1 MVGNGGTY
9 WNADFHMNINLQMNY
24 WPTMQANLAESMKP
38 LSDFVE
44 SLVQP
49 GRLTGMRSF
58 ASNDPTAA
66 DYDADYNTDFSDL
79 TKYPIGEG
87 RGFIANTTVN
97 PYGFTA
103 PNPAQE
109 YGYNVGGTAWAL
121 LNLYEYYQFT
131 GDEDYLADTLY
142 PMLKEQAKFYDRY
155 LWHSDYQD
163 RLVVGPSV
171 SAEHGPTVNGSTYD
185 QSIAWQLYDMAIA
198 ASAKLGVD
206 AGLRTTWTQKQ
217 SDLKPALIGADGQIK
232 EWFEE
237 TKLGFAQA
245 GDLPESAVPAWNPS
259 LPGQHR
265 HANHLFG
272 LYPGTLITQDN
283 PTLMDAAKVSLINRG
298 FEATGWSKA
307 WKLNMWART
316 GDAENSYKL
325 LQSMNAGYFAGML
338 ENLLDSHPPF
348 QIDGNYGYTAGMQEM
363 LMQSQNG
370 YVDFLPTLPDAW
382 ATGDVK
388 GFVARG
394 NFTVDMNWVHELQPN
409 TVINSRVFNDK
420 GDFQVGGDNSVS
432 STLRT
437 GPWES
442 IVSIFPSCWGYCDT
456 YKANRAADQVI
467 PKSRTTVTQLITV
480 ISGGGQYAFNI
491 GPKADGS
498 FDPFDQQVL
507 DNVGAWMQRHPQAIT
522 GAHATWF
529 PIPNWGRITA
539 NGSNLYFNV
548 ANANWTDG
556 KTISLQGL
564 ANKVTSVTI
573 DGTDTP
579 LSYSRDGLDLNI
591 TLSGSAPD
599 ELYSVIKV
607 ALDGPPTMIPT
618 QSVVLDEG
626 SAVVTGSDLVGRL
639 SPKGSNA
646 LGGGTTVGNTA
657 VDGYIVNDTDDAVAY
672 RIRTSATGAVAG
684 TDYRVTVGDQSVV
697 VKGADLVAGPLP
709 RNFVLAGHTAA
720 QIRIELANPP
730 YYADPLALTNLKFQV
745 SASPDVEISVA
756 SRCAAGKNQLT
767 ITTLNT
773 DGVPVSV
780 SYESDFGTKAF
791 AGVQPGKNAFHAFTT
806 RLAQLP
812 AGEVTVTTSAQVEGL
827 TVTDTKVIEYAAA
840 SCG

>member
-1 MVGNGGTY
+1 MIKTMARKSAIGLAAALALTVGAAATPVQAAVPTNSFEAGDIAGVSAVVPRSSNPAVAAWQDLQFGLFMHWGIYSGFAGTY
-9 WNADFHMNINLQMNY
+9 NGVVQRTGYPEQIKAWMNI
-24 WPTMQANLAESMKP
+24 PDS
-38 LSDFVE
+38 
-44 SLVQP
+44 
-49 GRLTGMRSF
+49 
-58 ASNDPTAA
+58 
-66 DYDADYNTDFSDL
+66 
-79 TKYPIGEG
+79 
-87 RGFIANTTVN
+87 
-97 PYGFTA
+97 
-103 PNPAQE
+103 
-109 YGYNVGGTAWAL
+109 
-121 LNLYEYYQFT
+121 
-131 GDEDYLADTLY
+131 DYLAMAAQMTAEKWDAGQICQAAKDAGMKYVKITTKHHDGFAMWDTATTDYNVVKKTPFGKDPIAQLATACNAIGIKLGLY
-142 PMLKEQAKFYDRY
+142 FSTIDWTLLEPEPNANRNPIPESMMPLIKAQLTELLTNYGPISE
-155 LWHSDYQD
+155 LWFDM
-163 RLVVGPSV
+163 G
-171 SAEHGPTVNGSTYD
+171 GPTAD
-185 QSIAWQLYDMAIA
+185 QSARMA
-198 ASAKLGVD
+198 
-206 AGLRTTWTQKQ
+206 Q
-217 SDLKPALIGADGQIK
+217 
-232 EWFEE
+232 
-237 TKLGFAQA
+237 
-245 GDLPESAVPAWNPS
+245 
-259 LPGQHR
+259 
-265 HANHLFG
+265 
-272 LYPGTLITQDN
+272 
-283 PTLMDAAKVSLINRG
+283 
-298 FEATGWSKA
+298 
-307 WKLNMWART
+307 
-316 GDAENSYKL
+316 
-325 LQSMNAGYFAGML
+325 
-338 ENLLDSHPPF
+338 
-348 QIDGNYGYTAGMQEM
+348 
-363 LMQSQNG
+363 
-370 YVDFLPTLPDAW
+370 
-382 ATGDVK
+382 
-388 GFVARG
+388 
-394 NFTVDMNWVHELQPN
+394 WVRELQPN

-548 ANANWTDG
+548 ANTNWTDG

-672 RIRTSATGAVAG
+672 RIRTSATGAVAS

-773 DGVPVSV
+773 DGVPVTV

-791 AGVQPGKNAFHAFTT
+791 TGVQPGKNAFHAFTT
-806 RLAQLP
+806 RMAQLP